1 MSEENDSSRRP
12 SVGVGKRYD
21 SLVEYP
27 EPVAPAEPEKERL
40 ELTPDEDPLGE
51 KLGRIPSNPGVYLLK
66 DRAGKVLYVGK
77 AKSLR
82 PRVRSYFRTSG
93 EVEGDGRFQV
103 RFLMKRVRDF
113 ETLVTSSEKEALIL
127 ENNLI
132 KQYKPRYNIRLKDDK
147 SYLSIKVTTQH
158 AWPRIFTTRKIVK
171 DGSRYFGPF
180 SSAVAA
186 RETLDIVEKHFLL
199 RNCTEHNFKNR
210 SRPCLQYQIKRCLAP
225 CVLPVSQSDY
235 RERVRQAILFIEG
248 KQDELL
254 AELQQKMAEKSD
266 ALEFE
271 AAAKIR
277 DQIQAVEK
285 TLEKQR
291 MVSHWGSDQD
301 VFGLYREGGFI
312 EVQVLFVRQGK
323 LTASQSYSLEDLEF
337 PDEEVMAALLTQFYQ
352 GHRFIPDEILL
363 PVELDDRELREDYL
377 RENKGKRV
385 SILSPQRGAKS
396 ELVEMARENARQS
409 FSERHDQAKAREKML
424 QELQSKLRLRNYPQ
438 RIECFDISMLHG
450 AQAVGSMVTFVNGE
464 PDKSRYRHYRIR
476 SIDASSGGD
485 DFGMMLEVL
494 KRRFTRGNQE
504 EDLPDLVVVDG
515 GKGQLAM
522 ALAAMAEVGVKGV
535 EAVGLAKMRVQ
546 SAPRSAEIERS
557 EERVFL
563 PGQSNPVILKRNSNA
578 LFLLQR
584 VRDEA
589 HRFAITHHKKLR
601 ARQTLFSALDRIP
614 GVGGARKRALLRAF
628 GSIKRIEKATL
639 DELLKVPSMNEK
651 TAQEILQSLRSD
663 LE

>member
-1 MSEENDSSRRP
+1 M
-12 SVGVGKRYD
+12 
-21 SLVEYP
+21 
-27 EPVAPAEPEKERL
+27 AITPEKVANL
-40 ELTPDEDPLGE
+40 
-51 KLGRIPSNPGVYLLK
+51 PSRPGVYLMRDDK
-66 DRAGKVLYVGK
+66 GKVIYVGK
-77 AKSLR
+77 AKDLR
-82 PRVRSYFRTSG
+82 GRVRAYFHSP
-93 EVEGDGRFQV
+93 DGRCQV
-103 RFLMKRVRDF
+103 EFLVRRVADI
-113 ETLVTSSEKEALIL
+113 ETLVTSSDKEALIL

-254 AELQQKMAEKSD
+254 AELRQKMAEKSD

-363 PVELDDRELREDYL
+363 PVELDDREVREDYL

-409 FSERHDQAKAREKML
+409 FSERHDQEKAREKML
-424 QELQSKLRLRNYPQ
+424 KELQSRLRLRNYPQ

-504 EDLPDLVVVDG
+504 QDLPDLVVVDG

-535 EAVGLAKMRVQ
+535 EAVGLAKMRVL

-639 DELLKVPSMNEK
+639 EELLKVPSMNEK
-651 TAQEILQSLRSD
+651 TAQEVLQSLSSLSD
-663 LE
+663 

>member
-1 MSEENDSSRRP
+1 M
-12 SVGVGKRYD
+12 
-21 SLVEYP
+21 
-27 EPVAPAEPEKERL
+27 AI
-40 ELTPDEDPLGE
+40 TPE
-51 KLGRIPSNPGVYLLK
+51 KLGNLPSRPGVYLMRD
-66 DRAGKVLYVGK
+66 DRGKVIYVGK
-77 AKSLR
+77 AKDLR
-82 PRVRSYFRTSG
+82 ARVRAYFNNPDERSQIQ
-93 EVEGDGRFQV
+93 FLV
-103 RFLMKRVRDF
+103 RRVANV
-113 ETLVTSSEKEALIL
+113 ETLVTSSDKEALIL

-171 DGSRYFGPF
+171 DGNRYFGPF

-210 SRPCLQYQIKRCLAP
+210 SRPCLQYQIKRCLGP
-225 CVLPVSQSDY
+225 CVLPVSQPDY

-248 KQDELL
+248 KQNELL
-254 AELQQKMAEKSD
+254 SELRQRMAEKSE

-271 AAAKIR
+271 AAAKVR

-291 MVSHWGSDQD
+291 MVAHWGNDQD

-323 LTASQSYSLEDLEF
+323 LTGSQSYSLEDLEF
-337 PDEEVMAALLTQFYQ
+337 PDEEVMGALLTQFYQ

-363 PVELDDRELREDYL
+363 PVELEDGEVREEYL
-377 RENKGKRV
+377 RESKGKRV
-385 SILSPQRGAKS
+385 SIFNPQRGDKR

-409 FSERHDQAKAREKML
+409 FSERHDQEKAREKML
-424 QELQSKLRLRNYPQ
+424 QELQSKLRLKNYPQ

-450 AQAVGSMVTFVNGE
+450 AHAVGSMVTFVNGE
-464 PDKSRYRHYRIR
+464 SDKSRYRHYRIR

-494 KRRFTRGNQE
+494 KRRFTRGQAE
-504 EDLPDLVVVDG
+504 GDLPDLVVVDG
-515 GKGQLAM
+515 GRGQLAM
-522 ALAAMAEVGVKGV
+522 ALTAMAEVGVKGL

-546 SAPRSAEIERS
+546 SAPRSAEIQRS

-628 GSIKRIEKATL
+628 GSIKRIEEATL
-639 DELLKVPSMNEK
+639 EELLKVPSMNEK
-651 TAQEILQSLRSD
+651 TALEILQSLRPAS
-663 LE
+663 E

>member
-1 MSEENDSSRRP
+1 M
-12 SVGVGKRYD
+12 
-21 SLVEYP
+21 
-27 EPVAPAEPEKERL
+27 AITPEKL
-40 ELTPDEDPLGE
+40 ANL
-51 KLGRIPSNPGVYLLK
+51 PSRPGVYLMRD
-66 DRAGKVLYVGK
+66 DRGKVIYVGK
-77 AKSLR
+77 AKDLR
-82 PRVRSYFRTSG
+82 ARVRAYFNNPDERSQIQ
-93 EVEGDGRFQV
+93 FLV
-103 RFLMKRVRDF
+103 RRVADV
-113 ETLVTSSEKEALIL
+113 ETLVTSNDKEALIL

-171 DGSRYFGPF
+171 DGNRYFGPF

-225 CVLPVSQSDY
+225 CVLPVSQPDY

-248 KQDELL
+248 KQNELL
-254 AELQQKMAEKSD
+254 SELRQKMAEKSA

-271 AAAKIR
+271 AAAKVR

-291 MVSHWGSDQD
+291 MVAHWGNDQD

-323 LTASQSYSLEDLEF
+323 LTGSQSYSLEDLEF
-337 PDEEVMAALLTQFYQ
+337 PDEEVMGALLTQFYQ

-363 PVELDDRELREDYL
+363 PVELEDAQVREEYL
-377 RENKGKRV
+377 RESKGKRV
-385 SILSPQRGAKS
+385 SIFSPQRGDKR

-409 FSERHDQAKAREKML
+409 FSERHDQEKAREKML
-424 QELQSKLRLRNYPQ
+424 QELQSKLRLKNHPQ

-450 AQAVGSMVTFVNGE
+450 AHAVGSMVTFVNGE

-494 KRRFTRGNQE
+494 KRRFTRGQAE

-515 GKGQLAM
+515 GRGQLAM
-522 ALAAMAEVGVKGV
+522 ALAAMAEVGIKGV

-628 GSIKRIEKATL
+628 GSIKRIEEATL
-639 DELLKVPSMNEK
+639 EDLLKVPSMNEK
-651 TAQEILQSLRSD
+651 TAREILQSLRPAS
-663 LE
+663 E